1 MSHIRI
7 ITDSASDLHA
17 YRDELTVLPL
27 TVTFGDE
34 SFEDGVTLTQ
44 EAFYEK
50 LVESDVLPT
59 TSQIPPFVF
68 EEAMKKALDAGEVP
82 IVITLSSKLSGTY
95 QSAMIAK
102 EALCGEAYV
111 IDSRSVA
118 VGERILIEY
127 AFRLIDVGFSA
138 DEIVRRLEEKREQMT
153 VIALVDTLEYLVR
166 GGRLSR
172 TVGFVGGMLAI
183 KPVVAIRD
191 GEVAVLGK
199 ARGSKNSNNLL
210 SEMIAKSGGI
220 DFSLPLAL
228 GYTGLS
234 DVLLQKYIRDSAHLW
249 QDYTDELPVSIIG
262 GAIGTHVGP
271 GGVAVAFFHK

>member
-1 MSHIRI
+1 MSRIRI

-17 YRDELTVLPL
+17 YRADLTVLPL

-102 EALCGEAYV
+102 ETLCGEAYV

-127 AFRLIDVGFSA
+127 AFRLIDVGFSVG
-138 DEIVRRLEEKREQMT
+138 EIVKRLEEKREQMT

-172 TVGFVGGMLAI
+172 TVGFVGGVMAI
-183 KPVVAIRD
+183 KPVVAIKD

-210 SEMIAKSGGI
+210 SQMVEKSGGI

-249 QDYTDELPVSIIG
+249 QDYTDALPVSIIG